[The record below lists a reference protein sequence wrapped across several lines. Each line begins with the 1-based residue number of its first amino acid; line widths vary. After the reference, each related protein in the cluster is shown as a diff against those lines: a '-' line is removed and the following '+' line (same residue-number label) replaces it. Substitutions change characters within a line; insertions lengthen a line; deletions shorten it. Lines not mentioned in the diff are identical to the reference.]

1 MTLKKDIEVM
11 IVDDHALMR
20 EGLKKLIELEDDIKV
35 ISQAENGEEA
45 LKLLMS
51 VEPDIVLMDINM
63 PKLNGIETLRKMRD
77 SGIRAKV
84 MMLTIHDDREYIY
97 ETMKMGANGY
107 LLKDSDSDT
116 LVEGI
121 RKVNAGEKFIQSS
134 LLKTMEYRA
143 EEDTRAE
150 DMINSLTKREYEVL
164 ILIAEGLN
172 NRTIAERLFISEKTV
187 KNHISNIF
195 KKLEVKD
202 RVQATIFTFKNNLK
216 KL

>member
-1 MTLKKDIEVM
+1 MAFKKEIQVM

-20 EGLKKLIELEDDIKV
+20 EGLKKLIELEDDIRV
-35 ISQAENGEEA
+35 ISQAGDGEEA
-45 LKLLMS
+45 LELLKS

-63 PKLNGIETLRKMRD
+63 PKMNGIETLRKMRD
-77 SGIRAKV
+77 AGIGARV

-97 ETMKMGANGY
+97 ETMKMGASGY

-116 LVEGI
+116 LVDGI
-121 RKVNAGEKFIQSS
+121 RKVNVGEKFIQAS
-134 LLKTMEYRA
+134 LLKSMEYRA
-143 EEDTRAE
+143 EEDSRAE
-150 DMINSLTKREYEVL
+150 DMIQSLTKREYEVL

-172 NRTIAERLFISEKTV
+172 NRGIADRLFISEKTV

-216 KL
+216 KA